1 MTSVQVNAM
10 LPNTRSSLRSFP
22 VRNTPDVEITGLQQR
37 LDSLREQ
44 LYLALR
50 TVNQAS
56 HEAHRKALAAR
67 IQDLEADIAAL
78 TAKRAM
84 RWRKAS

>member
-1 MTSVQVNAM
+1 MLLAPEQPKAM
-10 LPNTRSSLRSFP
+10 LRPTRTRLRSFP
-22 VRNTPDVEITGLQQR
+22 VTQDKEILALQQR
-37 LDSLREQ
+37 LDILRDQ
-44 LYLALR
+44 LYVALR
-50 TVNQAS
+50 TVNQSS

-67 IQDLEADIAAL
+67 IDDLEADIAAL

>member
-1 MTSVQVNAM
+1 MLLAPEQPIAM
-10 LPNTRSSLRSFP
+10 LRPYRTRLRSFP
-22 VRNTPDVEITGLQQR
+22 VIQDTEILTLQQR
-37 LDSLREQ
+37 LDTLRDQ
-44 LYLALR
+44 LYVALR

-67 IQDLEADIAAL
+67 IDDLEADITAL

-84 RWRKAS
+84 RWRQAS